1 MSGTATKDNF
11 AAEVTKYQETGVTT
25 LPIWIWSKS
34 KDKENKQLTD
44 RNDGSSI

>member
-1 MSGTATKDNF
+1 MFGTATKDNF
-11 AAEVTKYQETGVTT
+11 AAEVSEYQETGITT
-25 LPIWIWSKS
+25 SPIWIWFS